1 MHTPLPLLPL
11 LLLSPFPT
19 PHPPNV
25 LSYATKVRKRV
36 RSIHSVEE
44 RKKKPLYKITL
55 EEKRTAKTLLNFLL
69 FLCQVSAECN
79 QLFQRQYTVEDPLD
93 RQDNPA
99 LFSLRLVQE
108 EVQQQKHF
116 Q

>member
-1 MHTPLPLLPL
+1 MKMFTWL
-11 LLLSPFPT
+11 
-19 PHPPNV
+19 
-25 LSYATKVRKRV
+25 
-36 RSIHSVEE
+36 
-44 RKKKPLYKITL
+44 KKENLVPKL
-55 EEKRTAKTLLNFLL
+55 LLNFSLFALLTSPNPALFVLQATKAGWGPDNNARRDSILLREYGKVGML
-69 FLCQVSAECN
+69 FLPQVSAKCN
-79 QLFQRQYTVEDPLD
+79 QLFQRQYTVKDPLD